1 MNNGSL
7 QQTQLGCVGFFR
19 GLEVQ
24 VERRAAQ
31 KGVGH
36 SHIDTGA
43 PAATFW

>member
-7 QQTQLGCVGFFR
+7 LQTQLGCVGFLS

-24 VERRAAQ
+24 VEQRAAQ
-31 KGVGH
+31 KGVGD

-43 PAATFW
+43 PAATFC